1 MTCFQLQVNN
11 ILQKGIVINTV
22 NAYDFTYL
30 PVRRHS
36 TSHYVSFFVI
46 YCTHTF
52 DYKIK
57 IYINS
62 MI

>member
-1 MTCFQLQVNN
+1 MKHFQFQVNN
-11 ILQKGIVINTV
+11 ILLLVFNNI

-46 YCTHTF
+46 YCTYTF

-57 IYINS
+57 IYVNG

>member
-1 MTCFQLQVNN
+1 MFLIAGQNY
-11 ILQKGIVINTV
+11 IGIVIDTV

-46 YCTHTF
+46 YCTYTF

-57 IYINS
+57 IYVNC